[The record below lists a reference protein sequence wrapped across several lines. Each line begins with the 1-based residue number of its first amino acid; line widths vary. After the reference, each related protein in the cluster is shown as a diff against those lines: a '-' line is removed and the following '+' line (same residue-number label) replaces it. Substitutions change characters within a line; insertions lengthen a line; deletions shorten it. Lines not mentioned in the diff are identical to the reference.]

1 MSKTIV
7 FFSSLLLLCFFG
19 SNGFA
24 ENSSIQDQ
32 TFICDRGVAL
42 PAVFL
47 KPQNSPIYVVVSVDG
62 KLVAMRE
69 QKTDSGSLYASVDD
83 QDNYQLRIY
92 KNEATLTYKDAGEN
106 AKEQIVLSSCQADIA
121 ED

>member
-7 FFSSLLLLCFFG
+7 FLNSLLLLCFFG

-24 ENSSIQDQ
+24 KNSSIQDQ

-83 QDNYQLRIY
+83 QDNYQLY

-106 AKEQIVLSSCQADIA
+106 TKEQIVLSSCQADIA